1 MNLEELKKKMDEE
14 HYIYDDTLSTVL
26 YVALQLG
33 RPLLIEGAAGV
44 GKTEVAKVMAAA
56 LDRELVRLQCYEG
69 LDESKALYEWNYQ
82 KQLLSIQVNMN
93 AQDREALTRSLFS
106 DEYLLER
113 PLLKSIRSEKPV
125 VLLIDEI
132 DKADEEFEAFL
143 LELLSE
149 MQVTIPEVGTIRANS
164 VPFVVL
170 TSNRARP
177 LSEAL
182 RRRCAYLYIEYPDM
196 EKELAILRA
205 KLPHVDDRLCAQVAL
220 AVQKLRSNEV
230 ILKKPSIAETLDWAA
245 ALDALGIR
253 ELTPD
258 ALRKTAGFVLKN
270 NEDMAALARQTAD
283 KLDAM
288 GIKFKVVNVVDLVKL
303 QSAKENNEALSD
315 EEFAELFTEDKP
327 VLFAY
332 HSYAR
337 DVRGLIYDRPNHD
350 NFNVHGYEEQGSTT
364 TPYDMVRVNNIDRY
378 ELQAEALRMIDADKY
393 ADKINELEAFRQEAF
408 QFAVDN
414 GYDHP
419 DYTDWVYSGVNT
431 NKQGAVSATA
441 ATAGD
446 NE

>member
-1 MNLEELKKKMDEE
+1 MNLTQLKEKLDQADYVYDEV
-14 HYIYDDTLSTVL
+14 LATVL
-26 YVALQLG
+26 YVSLTLG

-93 AQDREALTRSLFS
+93 TQDRDALTKQLFS

-149 MQVTIPEVGTIRANS
+149 QQISIPEIGTVKARS

-182 RRRCAYLYIEYPDM
+182 RRRCAYLHIDYPDM
-196 EKELAILRA
+196 EKELAILRK

-220 AVQKLRSNEV
+220 AVQKLRGNEA

-258 ALRKTAGFVLKN
+258 VLRQTAGFVLKN
-270 NEDMAALARQTAD
+270 NEDLEILA
-283 KLDAM
+283 
-288 GIKFKVVNVVDLVKL
+288 
-303 QSAKENNEALSD
+303 
-315 EEFAELFTEDKP
+315 EETGEPEEKHCGHCQG
-327 VLFAY
+327 
-332 HSYAR
+332 HS
-337 DVRGLIYDRPNHD
+337 
-350 NFNVHGYEEQGSTT
+350 HG
-364 TPYDMVRVNNIDRY
+364 
-378 ELQAEALRMIDADKY
+378 
-393 ADKINELEAFRQEAF
+393 
-408 QFAVDN
+408 
-414 GYDHP
+414 
-419 DYTDWVYSGVNT
+419 
-431 NKQGAVSATA
+431 
-441 ATAGD
+441 
-446 NE
+446 

>member
-1 MNLEELKKKMDEE
+1 MTFEELKQKMDEA
-14 HYIYDDTLSTVL
+14 HYIYDETLATVL

-44 GKTEVAKVMAAA
+44 GKTEIAKVMASA
-56 LDRELVRLQCYEG
+56 LDRSLVRLQCYEG

-93 AQDREALTRSLFS
+93 EADKDALTRSLFS

-113 PLLKSIRSEKPV
+113 PLLQSIRSEKPV

-143 LELLSE
+143 LELLSD
-149 MQVTIPEVGTIRANS
+149 MQVSIPEVGTIKAKTI
-164 VPFVVL
+164 PFVVL

-205 KLPHVDDRLCAQVAL
+205 KLPHVDDRLAAQVAL
-220 AVQKLRSNEV
+220 AVQKLRANEV

-258 ALRKTAGFVLKN
+258 ALRQTAGFVLKN
-270 NEDMAALARQTAD
+270 NEDIE
-283 KLDAM
+283 AM
-288 GIKFKVVNVVDLVKL
+288 DL
-303 QSAKENNEALSD
+303 ED
-315 EEFAELFTEDKP
+315 EE
-327 VLFAY
+327 
-332 HSYAR
+332 S
-337 DVRGLIYDRPNHD
+337 HD
-350 NFNVHGYEEQGSTT
+350 CQCGGSCGHHHHHGGHHH
-364 TPYDMVRVNNIDRY
+364 
-378 ELQAEALRMIDADKY
+378 
-393 ADKINELEAFRQEAF
+393 
-408 QFAVDN
+408 
-414 GYDHP
+414 G
-419 DYTDWVYSGVNT
+419 
-431 NKQGAVSATA
+431 
-441 ATAGD
+441 
-446 NE
+446 

>member
-1 MNLEELKKKMDEE
+1 MTFEELKQKMDEA
-14 HYIYDDTLSTVL
+14 HYIYDETLATVL
-26 YVALQLG
+26 YVSLSLG

-44 GKTEVAKVMAAA
+44 GKTEIAKVMAHA
-56 LDRELVRLQCYEG
+56 LDRDLVRMQCYEG

-93 AQDREALTRSLFS
+93 TQDKDALTKSLFS

-113 PLLKSIRSEKPV
+113 PLLQSIRSEKPL

-149 MQVTIPEVGTIRANS
+149 MQVSIPEVGTVKAKSI
-164 VPFVVL
+164 PFVVL

-220 AVQKLRSNEV
+220 AVQKLRSSES

-258 ALRKTAGFVLKN
+258 ALRQTAGFVLKN
-270 NEDMAALARQTAD
+270 HEDIAS
-283 KLDAM
+283 
-288 GIKFKVVNVVDLVKL
+288 I
-303 QSAKENNEALSD
+303 EEEAGN
-315 EEFAELFTEDKP
+315 TCTGCGG
-327 VLFAY
+327 
-332 HSYAR
+332 H
-337 DVRGLIYDRPNHD
+337 H
-350 NFNVHGYEEQGSTT
+350 HG
-364 TPYDMVRVNNIDRY
+364 
-378 ELQAEALRMIDADKY
+378 
-393 ADKINELEAFRQEAF
+393 
-408 QFAVDN
+408 
-414 GYDHP
+414 
-419 DYTDWVYSGVNT
+419 
-431 NKQGAVSATA
+431 
-441 ATAGD
+441 
-446 NE
+446 

>member
-1 MNLEELKKKMDEE
+1 MELKDLKEKMDLAN
-14 HYIYDDTLSTVL
+14 YIYDDTLATVL
-26 YVALQLG
+26 YVALELG

-56 LDRELVRLQCYEG
+56 LDRDLVRLQCYEG

-82 KQLLSIQVNMN
+82 KQLLSIQINR
-93 AQDREALTRSLFS
+93 DTEDKDALTSDLFR

-143 LELLSE
+143 LELLSDL
-149 MQVTIPEVGTIRANS
+149 QVSIPEIGTVKAKS
-164 VPFVVL
+164 VPFIVL

-205 KLPHVDDRLCAQVAL
+205 KLPHVDDRLCVQVAM
-220 AVQKLRSNEV
+220 AVQKLRSNEA

-258 ALRKTAGFVLKN
+258 ALRRTAGFILKN
-270 NEDMAALARQTAD
+270 SEDLAA
-283 KLDAM
+283 M
-288 GIKFKVVNVVDLVKL
+288 
-303 QSAKENNEALSD
+303 
-315 EEFAELFTEDKP
+315 EEEPAQEHECSCG
-327 VLFAY
+327 
-332 HSYAR
+332 HHC
-337 DVRGLIYDRPNHD
+337 GGHH
-350 NFNVHGYEEQGSTT
+350 HG
-364 TPYDMVRVNNIDRY
+364 
-378 ELQAEALRMIDADKY
+378 
-393 ADKINELEAFRQEAF
+393 
-408 QFAVDN
+408 
-414 GYDHP
+414 
-419 DYTDWVYSGVNT
+419 
-431 NKQGAVSATA
+431 
-441 ATAGD
+441 
-446 NE
+446 